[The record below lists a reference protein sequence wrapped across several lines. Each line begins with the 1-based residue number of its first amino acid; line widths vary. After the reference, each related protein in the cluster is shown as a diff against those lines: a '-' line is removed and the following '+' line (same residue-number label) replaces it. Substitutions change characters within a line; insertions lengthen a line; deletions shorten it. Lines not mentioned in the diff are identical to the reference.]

1 MDAISGISTA
11 TDPTAVE
18 ITNDADQELGQ
29 DAFLQ
34 LLVAQLKYQDPMSP
48 SDSAEF
54 LSQTAQFTQVEKL
67 EEIAEAMATLSK
79 NDQLATIG
87 NLVGQVVQH
96 ENALGQLIETAIT
109 SGRVH
114 ADGITLIGDDG
125 SQIGLDE
132 VVGVSI
138 PTPPAAPTGDA
149 ETA

>member
-1 MDAISGISTA
+1 MDAISAATA
-11 TDPTAVE
+11 TADPTAAAT
-18 ITNDADQELGQ
+18 TNDATQELGQ

-67 EEIAEAMATLSK
+67 EEIADAMATLSK
-79 NDQLATIG
+79 NDQLSTIG

-96 ENALGQLIETAIT
+96 ENALGQLIETAVT

-114 ADGITLIGDDG
+114 PDGITLIGDDG

-132 VVGVSI
+132 VIGVSI
-138 PTPPAAPTGDA
+138 PVSPATSGGS

>member
-1 MDAISGISTA
+1 MDAISAAAATA
-11 TDPTAVE
+11 DPTAAST
-18 ITNDADQELGQ
+18 TNDATQELGQ

-67 EEIAEAMATLSK
+67 EEIADAMATLSK
-79 NDQLATIG
+79 NDQLSTIG

-114 ADGITLIGDDG
+114 PDGITLIGDDG

-132 VVGVSI
+132 VIGVSI
-138 PTPPAAPTGDA
+138 PASPATSGGSEPA
-149 ETA
+149 

>member
-1 MDAISGISTA
+1 MDAISAAAATA
-11 TDPTAVE
+11 DPTAAAT
-18 ITNDADQELGQ
+18 TNDATQELGQ

-67 EEIAEAMATLSK
+67 EEIADAMATLSK
-79 NDQLATIG
+79 NDQLSTIG

-114 ADGITLIGDDG
+114 PDGITLIGDDG
-125 SQIGLDE
+125 SQIGLDQ
-132 VVGVSI
+132 VIGVSV
-138 PTPPAAPTGDA
+138 PASPATSGGSG
-149 ETA
+149 TA

>member
-1 MDAISGISTA
+1 MDAISAATA
-11 TDPTAVE
+11 TADPNAAATA
-18 ITNDADQELGQ
+18 NDATQELGQ

-67 EEIAEAMATLSK
+67 EEIADAMATLSK
-79 NDQLATIG
+79 NDQLSTIG

-96 ENALGQLIETAIT
+96 ENALGPLIETAAT

-114 ADGITLIGDDG
+114 PDGITLIGDDG

-132 VVGVSI
+132 VIGVSI
-138 PTPPAAPTGDA
+138 PVSPATSGGS

>member
-1 MDAISGISTA
+1 MDAISATSADVDPAAGTA
-11 TDPTAVE
+11 TNDPT
-18 ITNDADQELGQ
+18 QELGQ

-48 SDSAEF
+48 SDSSEF

-67 EEIAEAMATLSK
+67 EEIADAMATLSK
-79 NDQLATIG
+79 NDQLSTIG

-114 ADGITLIGDDG
+114 PDGITLIGDDG
-125 SQIGLDE
+125 SRIGLDE
-132 VVGVSI
+132 VIGVSI
-138 PTPPAAPTGDA
+138 PASSIPNGGS

>member
-1 MDAISGISTA
+1 MDAISA
-11 TDPTAVE
+11 AADPTAAAT
-18 ITNDADQELGQ
+18 TNDATQELGQ

-67 EEIAEAMATLSK
+67 EEIADAMATLSK
-79 NDQLATIG
+79 NDQLSTIG

-114 ADGITLIGDDG
+114 PDGITLIGDDG

-132 VVGVSI
+132 VIGVSI
-138 PTPPAAPTGDA
+138 PASPATSGGSG
-149 ETA
+149 TA

>member
-1 MDAISGISTA
+1 MDAISAITTP
-11 TDPTAVE
+11 TDATAVE
-18 ITNDADQELGQ
+18 VTTDGNQELGQ

-48 SDSAEF
+48 SDSSEF

-67 EEIAEAMATLSK
+67 EEIADAMATLSK
-79 NDQLATIG
+79 NDQLSTIG

-96 ENALGQLIETAIT
+96 ENALGQTIETAII

-132 VVGVSI
+132 VIGVTI
-138 PTPPAAPTGDA
+138 PNPAPTPDGESDA
-149 ETA
+149 D